1 MRVNM
6 LLAKL
11 FSEIAA
17 FHNEIY
23 NINYDARNSALPLLH
38 ARDVCFTLLII
49 SVAHDPA
56 EYGVTN

>member
-1 MRVNM
+1 M

-23 NINYDARNSALPLLH
+23 NINYDARGGALYYLLRAMFVLH
-38 ARDVCFTLLII
+38 
-49 SVAHDPA
+49 
-56 EYGVTN
+56 Y